1 MDKGKSE
8 VEEYLLGKPDS
19 LKERIKGM
27 NIPEAYRLLE
37 MIDPA
42 EFKKFK
48 KAISDKGWIG

>member
-37 MIDPA
+37 MIDPV

-48 KAISDKGWIG
+48 KVISDKGWIG